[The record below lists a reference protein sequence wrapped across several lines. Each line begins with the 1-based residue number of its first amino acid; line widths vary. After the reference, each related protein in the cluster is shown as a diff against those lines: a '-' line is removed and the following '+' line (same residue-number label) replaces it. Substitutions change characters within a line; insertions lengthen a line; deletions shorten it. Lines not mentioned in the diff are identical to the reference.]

1 MRSLTI
7 HAFLGASFLILGCWG
22 GLIPERRAAEVFKD
36 VYADLGLTDMQS
48 VSKSRKKPKESHI
61 NTITQ
66 SLNDLGQHG
75 RDRLLDKI
83 VNDWDSIFGR
93 GRIEF
98 EGSWKKYMVDSR
110 FTKTGTDFPETP
122 EEEQLRGTLHN
133 LCNEANNAWAKLR
146 RVDLE
151 ALMLHAR
158 NELGYLKV
166 TNDTV
171 RVAVDFYTFILAWRS
186 SLMNDSFAYALAISR
201 SGYKWP
207 DHRDDPLIKKI
218 SSWSRAKQSITFQ
231 DYQKAVHNMIPRR
244 CNEIPIQ
251 SRMGHYDKESC
262 HINII
267 RNFLEYSSNIDFSF
281 LGEESYSLFWKHLL
295 SSAAEGGFQPLMN
308 GYKEFCSYY
317 RNGIP
322 FDNSFEYYQ
331 RISQFSKKIQN
342 HLASET
348 DIIPT
353 SQVGRLEKIPASYG
367 LAQDLQPFKRT
378 RASTVDGERSLFSI
392 SRLVINY
399 VEEFSQQTRQKGI
412 ISKFSPEERA
422 KDSQLEQIAILI
434 CDHWSPIYN
443 SGEDV
448 TTYDVNLEVEKQKFP
463 FFVEHTM
470 LRIMGN
476 SEPSYSRLRN
486 LILQKVFDDQGSLQD
501 RSDSEIHEIRRV
513 ISEMN
518 SKSATMDAEEIKKKY
533 NDELNVKLSKFQM
546 TAILNPGQVLIQ
558 NHETSWEQINR
569 LTIQEF
575 SSISSKDARRL
586 VLLLEHGHRLRRNLP
601 ILNNIY
607 YCMAKT
613 NPSEKE
619 LILELVG
626 RRLKLLKGYISER
639 ESDVFSQMYALIQE
653 NSDQV
658 CYKNWTN
665 TLLKP
670 LSSLPHYSAK
680 AFDDIWWESS
690 RRTYLSRLSMHKPRF
705 DTILLFGD
713 VQKKFLTP
721 EINQKLAKTTE
732 DLMLSSIEDEIE
744 IMAHML
750 KRGQVDEFLEKE
762 VGYLINEEA
771 EKEDQQALKKCDCCG
786 LFILPAGHET
796 KLEAQ
801 SLQSIIKL
809 KT

>member
-1 MRSLTI
+1 M
-7 HAFLGASFLILGCWG
+7 F
-22 GLIPERRAAEVFKD
+22 
-36 VYADLGLTDMQS
+36 
-48 VSKSRKKPKESHI
+48 
-61 NTITQ
+61 
-66 SLNDLGQHG
+66 
-75 RDRLLDKI
+75 
-83 VNDWDSIFGR
+83 NDWDSIFGR

-166 TNDTV
+166 
-171 RVAVDFYTFILAWRS
+171 
-186 SLMNDSFAYALAISR
+186 
-201 SGYKWP
+201 
-207 DHRDDPLIKKI
+207 
-218 SSWSRAKQSITFQ
+218 
-231 DYQKAVHNMIPRR
+231 
-244 CNEIPIQ
+244 
-251 SRMGHYDKESC
+251 
-262 HINII
+262 
-267 RNFLEYSSNIDFSF
+267 LEYSSNIDFSF

-422 KDSQLEQIAILI
+422 KDSQLEQIEPKWI
-434 CDHWSPIYN
+434 
-443 SGEDV
+443 
-448 TTYDVNLEVEKQKFP
+448 EK
-463 FFVEHTM
+463 
-470 LRIMGN
+470 L
-476 SEPSYSRLRN
+476 
-486 LILQKVFDDQGSLQD
+486 
-501 RSDSEIHEIRRV
+501 
-513 ISEMN
+513 ISEFY
-518 SKSATMDAEEIKKKY
+518 E
-533 NDELNVKLSKFQM
+533 
-546 TAILNPGQVLIQ
+546 
-558 NHETSWEQINR
+558 
-569 LTIQEF
+569 
-575 SSISSKDARRL
+575 KD
-586 VLLLEHGHRLRRNLP
+586 
-601 ILNNIY
+601 

-626 RRLKLLKGYISER
+626 RRLSYSRGISRKGNRMCFRKCMHS
-639 ESDVFSQMYALIQE
+639 FKKTQTKCATKTGQHASQA
-653 NSDQV
+653 
-658 CYKNWTN
+658 
-665 TLLKP
+665 TL
-670 LSSLPHYSAK
+670 SLPHYSAK

-732 DLMLSSIEDEIE
+732 DFDAFIN
-744 IMAHML
+744 
-750 KRGQVDEFLEKE
+750 RGRD
-762 VGYLINEEA
+762 
-771 EKEDQQALKKCDCCG
+771 
-786 LFILPAGHET
+786 
-796 KLEAQ
+796 
-801 SLQSIIKL
+801 
-809 KT
+809 